1 MLSLVIALAAL
12 MIGLVAESILNVV
25 VFFDQGRQLG
35 ADLPGGSH
43 EEGNGTGNNEAG
55 DSM

>member
-12 MIGLVAESILNVV
+12 MIGLVAESILNVA

-43 EEGNGTGNNEAG
+43 EEENGTGSSGAG
-55 DSM
+55 DTM